1 MKSFEEIWKN
11 LVSWKDACFSDDPI
25 KKWAARIGV
34 LFIIVGVLYYLT
46 ISALSLLEK
55 AQPYIPAAPSKL
67 KEAPPEEPPQK
78 VISSGVCDAVL
89 RASNDYDLEDV
100 RHQQEAWALFEK
112 ALLAL
117 SSDKRDNLDM
127 NRVKEAQRYWKAGDR
142 RRGLTKMVSAFES
155 IKVACVDSGKEDIK
169 NATDN
174 RGNYKKLKRD
184 EPANTKSTPSEKTS
198 EGIIRKDPNLPTQ
211 PYLKSSSKNTD

>member
-67 KEAPPEEPPQK
+67 KEAPPEEPPPAPRDDDPGAVEEEDIVLLKLLDNEEAKPAAPNVLQAAPEYQPGLYEVVSIAALDSTSENFSAHWFSTPRARANGRK
-78 VISSGVCDAVL
+78 DSNSSGVL
-89 RASNDYDLEDV
+89 YGSFTE
-100 RHQQEAWALFEK
+100 
-112 ALLAL
+112 
-117 SSDKRDNLDM
+117 
-127 NRVKEAQRYWKAGDR
+127 
-142 RRGLTKMVSAFES
+142 
-155 IKVACVDSGKEDIK
+155 
-169 NATDN
+169 
-174 RGNYKKLKRD
+174 
-184 EPANTKSTPSEKTS
+184 
-198 EGIIRKDPNLPTQ
+198 
-211 PYLKSSSKNTD
+211 